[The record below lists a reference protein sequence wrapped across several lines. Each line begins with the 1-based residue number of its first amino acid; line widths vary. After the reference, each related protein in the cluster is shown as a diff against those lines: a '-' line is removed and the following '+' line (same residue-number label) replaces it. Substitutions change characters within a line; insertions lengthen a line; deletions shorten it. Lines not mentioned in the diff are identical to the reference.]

1 VGSGYRQP
9 CVGGAS
15 GFLSEQK
22 PALESASSS
31 IIGRGK
37 EMYAVIETGGKQY
50 KVSEGMVIEVEKLP
64 VSVGEEVELDKVLM
78 VVDDNGVRVGQP
90 FLEGAKVK
98 ALVQAQI
105 KGPKI
110 IVFKYKPKKRYRRKK
125 GHRQLYTR
133 LLIKEIIA

>member
-1 VGSGYRQP
+1 
-9 CVGGAS
+9 
-15 GFLSEQK
+15 
-22 PALESASSS
+22 
-31 IIGRGK
+31 
-37 EMYAVIETGGKQY
+37 MYAVIETGGKQY